1 MKFLLVSR
9 KKYEQ
14 ALKNCKVMNEQRME
28 SERENIRLQKEVK
41 RLEKLI
47 SVYEERFSKK
57 EPIKKKKSKG
67 NYFKQCKK
75 CGKIFKIKNANTNRM
90 KCDRCISLEKENRN
104 GRTK

>member
-1 MKFLLVSR
+1 MKFLFVSR

-14 ALKNCKVMNEQRME
+14 SLKNCKVMNEQRME
-28 SERENIRLQKEVK
+28 SERENIRLQKEIK
-41 RLEKLI
+41 RLENVIDVL
-47 SVYEERFSKK
+47 SVQHSKK
-57 EPIKKKKSKG
+57 QPVKKKHKG

-90 KCDRCISLEKENRN
+90 KCDKCINLEKENRN